1 MKTID
6 YLIASVLIAGVAAA
20 QDWDSNIIK
29 KVAEI
34 ESQAAKQNATLR
46 VDALLEAAAQVKD
59 THPDLSER
67 ISTKALAELSQNR
80 DLVLSWRI
88 ASSLVTLKGEE
99 GAAKVLPP
107 GRDRSNYYLLVIN
120 SAMQRNDF
128 SAAVTLSRKA
138 IADGAYGI
146 QSTVSVLRRLSDK
159 DPVAADALFADV
171 VKAFQWKSAKVGNYL
186 WILNCA
192 AAVAERNPAP
202 AASLADR
209 VAAGME
215 MADEHLRVDQR
226 LVAKIPVPWLYPTL
240 RASGK
245 GIFTTTARELILFE
259 SAAFLRVLDEG
270 KFDAHSKAF
279 QQFSDQME
287 VIKTWKPSDLA
298 RLRPNFMTYESKS
311 DPVPGRSLPPAT
323 TSLEDG
329 VSAIEHAEMPA
340 MKVKLLVNSFGRT
353 NLTPE
358 ELAFLT
364 KHGLAALDALP
375 YGLDRMEAASSVF
388 FDGFDYPVSQEM
400 HNEAGKAYL
409 DALSKINGRQSELTK
424 QYLQRGVRPDDP
436 VADGL
441 MTFAFHLPN
450 YHADGPLAE
459 PLELYRKLWALRNL
473 RDEKIDFELAGV
485 DGKPYRLSDNRGK
498 VVVLNFWATWCP
510 PCQREMPT
518 LELLHKNE
526 NKDLA
531 VLALSDEESKII
543 SEFAASKGGYT
554 MPLLLDSGGKIHD
567 RYGRRGIPHT
577 IIIGRDGKIVDQFY
591 GMRSEAELLKDLH
604 AAGLPEKSK

>member
-1 MKTID
+1 MTQRFALFTALI
-6 YLIASVLIAGVAAA
+6 LASARIASA

-34 ESQAAKQNATLR
+34 ETQAARQSTALR
-46 VDALLEAAAQVKD
+46 IDALLEAAVQVKD
-59 THPDLSER
+59 THPDLSQR
-67 ISTKALAELSQNR
+67 IFTKALA
-80 DLVLSWRI
+80 DLNKNKDVVLSWRI

-128 SAAVTLSRKA
+128 SAAGGLSRKA
-138 IADGAYGI
+138 LADGAYGI
-146 QSTVSVLRRLSDK
+146 QNMINVLRRISEK
-159 DPVAADALFADV
+159 DPAAADALFADA
-171 VKAFQWKSAKVGNYL
+171 VKAFPWKSAKVGDYL

-192 AAVAERNPAP
+192 AAVAEKNPA
-202 AASLADR
+202 AVASFADR
-209 VAAGME
+209 IAARME
-215 MADEHLRVDQR
+215 MADEHLGVDQR
-226 LVAKIPVPWLYPTL
+226 LVAKIPVPRLYPTA

-245 GIFTTTARELILFE
+245 GIFTTTARDLILFE
-259 SAAFLRVLDEG
+259 AAAFLRVLDAGE
-270 KFDAHSKAF
+270 FDARSKQF

-311 DPVPGRSLPPAT
+311 DPVPGPSLPTAT
-323 TSLEDG
+323 TSLADG
-329 VSAIEHAEMPA
+329 VSAIEKAEMPA
-340 MKVKLLVNSFGRT
+340 MRVRLLVNNFSRA

-364 KHGLAALDALP
+364 KHGVAALDALP

-388 FDGFDYPVSQEM
+388 FDGFDYPVSQEI

-409 DALSKINGRQSELTK
+409 DALSKIDGRQRELTK
-424 QYLQRGVRPDDP
+424 QYRQRGVRPDDP

-441 MTFAFHLPN
+441 MTFAYHLPD
-450 YHADGPLAE
+450 YQADGPLAE
-459 PLELYRKLWALRNL
+459 PLELYRNLWALRNL
-473 RDEKIDFELAGV
+473 RDEKIDFQLTGL
-485 DGKPYRLSDNRGK
+485 DGKAYRLSDHSGK
-498 VVVLNFWATWCP
+498 VVILNFWATWCA

-518 LELLHKNE
+518 LESLHKNG

-531 VLALSDEESKII
+531 VLAISDEESKII
-543 SEFAASKGGYT
+543 FEYAASKGGYT
-554 MPLLLDSGGKIHD
+554 MPLLLDSGGKVHD

-577 IIIGRDGKIVDQFY
+577 VIIGRDGKIVKQFY
-591 GMRSEAELLKDLH
+591 GMRSEAELLQDLH
-604 AAGLPEKSK
+604 AAGLP